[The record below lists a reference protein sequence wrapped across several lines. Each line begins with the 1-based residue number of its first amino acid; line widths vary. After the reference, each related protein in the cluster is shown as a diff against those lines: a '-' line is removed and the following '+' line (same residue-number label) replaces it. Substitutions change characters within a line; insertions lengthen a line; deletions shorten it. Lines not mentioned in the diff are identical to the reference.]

1 ILFATQGTVDDATH
15 ASQLAQ
21 LGFGDERL
29 VMQACPQLSLYIEQG
44 FDSMYTEMLID
55 AYVDEA
61 LSKAGDIDGP
71 LSVSFNCTHFGY
83 SLELWQR
90 AFASRSVEVAAYLD
104 PNTQMV
110 DFLLPESR
118 QPRFDETTVTVKVV
132 SMVDIPEDRHA
143 SIGRYLQS
151 VAPVT
156 ATALGSF
163 ELDPGLFEWRS
174 LTTAK
179 LD

>member
-1 ILFATQGTVDDATH
+1 
-15 ASQLAQ
+15 
-21 LGFGDERL
+21 
-29 VMQACPQLSLYIEQG
+29 
-44 FDSMYTEMLID
+44 
-55 AYVDEA
+55 
-61 LSKAGDIDGP
+61 
-71 LSVSFNCTHFGY
+71 
-83 SLELWQR
+83 
-90 AFASRSVEVAAYLD
+90 
-104 PNTQMV
+104 MV